1 MKRLFIVFTIGTL
14 GFIMIQACNNI
25 EPQVNFIE
33 LEIEQVSRSGID
45 TSITNIDTILTK
57 VKNKK

>member
-1 MKRLFIVFTIGTL
+1 MKRLFIIFTIATL
-14 GFIMIQACNNI
+14 GFIMSQSCNDI

-45 TSITNIDTILTK
+45 TSIVNNDTILTE
-57 VKNKK
+57 VKNKE

>member
-1 MKRLFIVFTIGTL
+1 MKRLFIIFTIATL
-14 GFIMIQACNNI
+14 GFIISQSCTDI

-45 TSITNIDTILTK
+45 TSIINTDTILTE
-57 VKNKK
+57 VKNK

>member
-1 MKRLFIVFTIGTL
+1 MKRLFIIFTIATL
-14 GFIMIQACNNI
+14 GFIMSQSCTDI

-45 TSITNIDTILTK
+45 TSIINTDTILTE
-57 VKNKK
+57 VKNKE

>member
-1 MKRLFIVFTIGTL
+1 MKRLFIIFTIGTL

-25 EPQVNFIE
+25 DPQVNFIE
-33 LEIEQVSRSGID
+33 LEVEHFTRSGID
-45 TSITNIDTILTK
+45 TSIINIDTILTN

>member
-1 MKRLFIVFTIGTL
+1 MSQSCTD
-14 GFIMIQACNNI
+14 I

-45 TSITNIDTILTK
+45 TSIINTDTILTE
-57 VKNKK
+57 VKNKE

>member
-1 MKRLFIVFTIGTL
+1 MKRLFIIFTIATL
-14 GFIMIQACNNI
+14 GFIISQSCTDI

-45 TSITNIDTILTK
+45 TSIVNTDTILTE
-57 VKNKK
+57 VKNKE

>member
-1 MKRLFIVFTIGTL
+1 MKRLFIIFTIATL
-14 GFIMIQACNNI
+14 GFIMSQSCNDI

-45 TSITNIDTILTK
+45 TSIINTDTILTE